1 MTNRCLLKRVNRE
14 LEIYKTKRTEQYP
27 KGLKN
32 FFNNTTIQLYITN
45 YDNEDQHFLE
55 IKVNDIF
62 LLTLKIPKYY
72 PFEPYSVHNN
82 YYINNYQRISYH
94 KYINNI
100 CSYSKRCN
108 YEILDFF
115 YKILYGKENKH
126 LKNKKNTCYCC
137 ESLTCKSNWN
147 PALTV
152 NDVIIEYLEIKFIEK
167 YSIKRKYE
175 LLENLYVNLFLQLPD
190 DIKNLILFYCYN

>member
-1 MTNRCLLKRVNRE
+1 MLKRVNRE
-14 LEIYKTKRTEQYP
+14 LEIYKTKRIEQYP
-27 KGLKN
+27 NSLKN
-32 FFNNTTIQLYITN
+32 FFNNITIQLYITN
-45 YDNEDQHFLE
+45 YDNEDQHFFE

-62 LLTLKIPKYY
+62 FLTLKIPKYY

-167 YSIKRKYE
+167 YSTKTKYE
-175 LLENLYVNLFLQLPD
+175 LLENLYINLFLQLPD

>member
-1 MTNRCLLKRVNRE
+1 MLKRVNRE
-14 LEIYKTKRTEQYP
+14 LEIYKTKRIEQYP
-27 KGLKN
+27 NSLKN

-45 YDNEDQHFLE
+45 YDNEDQHFFE

-62 LLTLKIPKYY
+62 FLTLKIPKYY

-167 YSIKRKYE
+167 YSTKTKYE
-175 LLENLYVNLFLQLPD
+175 LLENLYINLFLQLPD

>member
-1 MTNRCLLKRVNRE
+1 MLKRVNRE
-14 LEIYKTKRTEQYP
+14 LEIYKTKRIEQYP
-27 KGLKN
+27 NSLKN

-45 YDNEDQHFLE
+45 YDNEDKHFFE

-62 LLTLKIPKYY
+62 FLTLKIPKYY

-100 CSYSKRCN
+100 CSNSKRCN

-147 PALTV
+147 PAFTV

-167 YSIKRKYE
+167 YSTKTKYE
-175 LLENLYVNLFLQLPD
+175 LLENLYINLFLQLPD

>member
-1 MTNRCLLKRVNRE
+1 MLKRVNKE
-14 LEIYKTKRTEQYP
+14 LEIYKTKRLELYP
-27 KGLKN
+27 NSLKK
-32 FFNNTTIQLYITN
+32 FFINTTIQLYITN
-45 YDNEDQHFLE
+45 YANEDQYFLE
-55 IKVNDIF
+55 IKANDIF
-62 LLTLKIPKYY
+62 LLTLEIPKCY
-72 PFEPYSVHNN
+72 PFEPYSIYNIFYNN
-82 YYINNYQRISYH
+82 NRITSYH

-100 CSYSKRCN
+100 CTNSKKCD

-115 YKILYGKENKH
+115 YKILYGKENKY

-147 PALTV
+147 PAFTL
-152 NDVIIEYLEIKFIEK
+152 NDIVVEYLEIKFIEK

>member
-1 MTNRCLLKRVNRE
+1 MLKRVNRE
-14 LEIYKTKRTEQYP
+14 LEIYKTKRIEQYP
-27 KGLKN
+27 NSLKN

-45 YDNEDQHFLE
+45 YDNEDQHFFE

-62 LLTLKIPKYY
+62 FLTLKIPKYY

-100 CSYSKRCN
+100 CSNSKRCN

-167 YSIKRKYE
+167 YSTKTKYE
-175 LLENLYVNLFLQLPD
+175 LLENLYINLFLQLPD

>member
-1 MTNRCLLKRVNRE
+1 MLKRVNKE
-14 LEIYKTKRTEQYP
+14 LEIYKTKRLELYP
-27 KGLKN
+27 NSLKN

-45 YDNEDQHFLE
+45 YDNEDQHFFE

-62 LLTLKIPKYY
+62 FLTLKIPKYY

>member
-1 MTNRCLLKRVNRE
+1 MLKRVNRE
-14 LEIYKTKRTEQYP
+14 LEIYKTKRIEQYP
-27 KGLKN
+27 NSLKN

-45 YDNEDQHFLE
+45 YDNEDQHFFE

-62 LLTLKIPKYY
+62 FLTLKIPKYY

-167 YSIKRKYE
+167 YSTKTKYE

>member
-1 MTNRCLLKRVNRE
+1 MSLSTNS
-14 LEIYKTKRTEQYP
+14 
-27 KGLKN
+27 LKN

-45 YDNEDQHFLE
+45 YDNEDQHFFE

-62 LLTLKIPKYY
+62 FLTLKIPKYY

-94 KYINNI
+94 KYIINI

-167 YSIKRKYE
+167 YSTKTKYE
-175 LLENLYVNLFLQLPD
+175 LLENLYINLFLQLPD